1 MRIRDRFPADTSRV
15 LMETPDGR
23 TYSYA
28 DADQESSRFAATL
41 VALGAQKGDRIAVQV
56 DKSPESLFLYLGC
69 IRAGLVY
76 LPLNTAYQAEEL
88 AYFMNNAAPVVFVCQ
103 PGREDE
109 VRHIAREQDVAVVMT
124 LGTEGDGSIIDA
136 SQDQTTD
143 FPAVACADDDLA
155 AILYT
160 SGTTGKPK
168 GAMMTQI
175 NLWSNATTLEKLWGF
190 TRVDVLFHAL
200 PVFHTHGL
208 FIACHCVLLSGSK
221 MYFAPRFDRDEALKV
236 LPCCTV
242 MMGVPTFYVRLL
254 AGNDFTAETTRN
266 MRLFISGSAPL
277 LPETFMAFQ
286 RRTGHTLLE
295 RYGMTEMGMATSNPL
310 DGERIVHTV
319 GQALPDVDIRVTDD
333 AGRVLPAGQVG
344 VLEARGPNV
353 FAGYWKMPEKTR
365 EEFRDDG
372 FFITGD
378 IALIDDRGYVHIVG
392 RAKDLVITGGFNV
405 YPKEIETAIDDL
417 DGVLESAVIGV
428 PHPDFG
434 EAIVAIVVRTDP
446 CLADQMIIDA
456 IKGRLAN
463 FKVPKKVIFVPDL
476 PRNAMGKVQKNILR
490 DQYQNLF

>member
-41 VALGAQKGDRIAVQV
+41 VTSGAQKGDRIAVQV

-109 VRHIAREQDVAVVMT
+109 VRHIAREQGVAVVMT

-175 NLWSNATTLEKLWGF
+175 NLWSNAATLEKLWGF
-190 TRVDVLFHAL
+190 THEDVLFHAL

-208 FIACHCVLLSGSK
+208 FIACHCVLLSGAK

-236 LPCCTV
+236 LPRCTV

-277 LPETFMAFQ
+277 LPETFMTFQ

-319 GQALPDVDIRVTDD
+319 GQALPDVDVRVTDD

-434 EAIVAIVVRTDP
+434 EAVVAIVVLTDP
-446 CLADQMIIDA
+446 NLAEQTIIDTV
-456 IKGRLAN
+456 KGRLAN

-490 DQYQNLF
+490 DLYQNLF